1 MPNRLKNKIAV
12 ITGAARGIGAK
23 SAEFFAAEGAAV
35 AIWDLNAERGEK
47 VAQQIQGNGSTAIFC
62 PCDVTNTVQ
71 IQDAVQQTI
80 SELGTPNVLF
90 NNAGIAVVGEL
101 EDISEAD
108 WDRQYAVNVKS
119 IYLVSRAI
127 IPLMR
132 EGGGGAIINMA
143 SESAYVGFPMHPAYT
158 SSKAAVVH
166 LTRSMAV
173 RYAKDN
179 IRVNS
184 LCPGTI
190 NTELYQEFIAQQE
203 DPEAV
208 NREIEAM
215 HPLGIG
221 ESEDIAWAAVYLAS
235 DESRYMTGAPM
246 LVEGGILSL

>member
-1 MPNRLKNKIAV
+1 MANRLKDKIAV

-23 SAEFFAAEGAAV
+23 SAQLFAQEGAAV
-35 AIWDLNAERGEK
+35 AIWDLNAERGQ
-47 VAQQIQGNGSTAIFC
+47 ATASAIQAEGGAAMFC
-62 PCDVTNTVQ
+62 YCDVTDAAQ
-71 IQDAVQQTI
+71 IDNAVAKVV

-90 NNAGIAVVGEL
+90 NNAGIAVIGEL
-101 EDISEAD
+101 EEISEAD

-132 EGGGGAIINMA
+132 DAGGGSIINMA
-143 SESAYVGFPMHPAYT
+143 SESAFVGFPMHPAYT

-173 RYAKDN
+173 RYATDN

-190 NTELYQEFIAQQE
+190 NTELYQEFLAQQP
-203 DPEAV
+203 DPGAI

-221 ESEDIAWAAVYLAS
+221 EPVEIAWAAVYLAS
-235 DESRYMTGAPM
+235 DESTYMTGAPM

>member
-1 MPNRLKNKIAV
+1 MPNRLKDKTAI

-23 SAEFFAAEGAAV
+23 SAELFAAEGAAV
-35 AIWDLNAERGEK
+35 AIWDVNVERGEN
-47 VAQQIQGNGSTAIFC
+47 VAQQIQSAGGTTIFC
-62 PCDVTNTVQ
+62 KCDVTDATQ
-71 IQDAVQQTI
+71 IQEAVKQTT
-80 SELGTPNVLF
+80 SELGMPNVLF

-119 IYLVSRAI
+119 IYLVSRAV

-132 EGGGGAIINMA
+132 EAGGGAIINMA

-173 RYAKDN
+173 RYAEDN

-190 NTELYQEFIAQQE
+190 NTELYQEFIAQQD
-203 DPEAV
+203 DPDAV
-208 NREIEAM
+208 NKEIEAM

-221 ESEDIAWAAVYLAS
+221 EPEDIAWAAIYLAS